1 MLQVR
6 FVGSGDAFGSGGR
19 FQTCI
24 HLQTDGHTLLL
35 DCGATSLTA
44 LKAQQLDPNAIDAV
58 VLSHLHVD
66 HFGGVPPLI
75 LDGQFTRR
83 TTPLTVAGPAGT
95 AQRLSEAMEIMFPGS
110 SSVQRR
116 FGVTV
121 LELDPAA
128 PTTVPGATI
137 QSWPVNHGIHAL
149 AHRLTLGGTTVAYTG
164 DTAWTDALTELAT
177 GTDLFIAEAYFWD
190 KHVPHHLRHADLLE
204 HTDQL
209 ASARTILTHMST
221 DMLAHADHAAFD
233 LAHDG
238 LSLTL

>member
-24 HLQTDGHTLLL
+24 RLQAHGHTLLL

-44 LKAQQLDPNAIDAV
+44 LKAQQLDSNAIDAV

-95 AQRLSEAMEIMFPGS
+95 TQRLSEAMQIMFPDS

-116 FGVTV
+116 YGSVTIN
-121 LELDPAA
+121 
-128 PTTVPGATI
+128 PGE
-137 QSWPVNHGIHAL
+137 
-149 AHRLTLGGTTVAYTG
+149 GTY
-164 DTAWTDALTELAT
+164 
-177 GTDLFIAEAYFWD
+177 
-190 KHVPHHLRHADLLE
+190 PCR
-204 HTDQL
+204 
-209 ASARTILTHMST
+209 
-221 DMLAHADHAAFD
+221 
-233 LAHDG
+233 
-238 LSLTL
+238 